1 MSRILRKFGYDITEN
16 RILEI
21 EKKYLSTLLHV
32 ENELTV
38 SINDWNDFIFTV
50 RYKTNFY
57 IERLDNDNNDISL
70 NLVELREGMLFQV
83 IKSTTKKDH
92 PWLHQNVFSEEILEY
107 YPSNVYGSINRYQG
121 LPMKIDDSIC
131 QINYSHIKFFK

>member
-1 MSRILRKFGYDITEN
+1 MSRILRKFNYDITEN

-21 EKKYLSTLLHV
+21 EKKYLSTLPHV
-32 ENELTV
+32 ENELKV

-70 NLVELREGMLFQV
+70 NLG
-83 IKSTTKKDH
+83 
-92 PWLHQNVFSEEILEY
+92 
-107 YPSNVYGSINRYQG
+107 
-121 LPMKIDDSIC
+121 
-131 QINYSHIKFFK
+131 

>member
-1 MSRILRKFGYDITEN
+1 MSRRLRKFGYDITEN

-21 EKKYLSTLLHV
+21 EKKYLSTLPHV
-32 ENELTV
+32 GNEILV
-38 SINDWNDFIFTV
+38 SINDWDDFIFTV

-57 IERLDNDNNDISL
+57 IERLDNYYKDISL

-107 YPSNVYGSINRYQG
+107 YPSNVYGLINRYQG

-131 QINYSHIKFFK
+131 QINYSHIKLYK